1 MLAGCAGDG
10 ARPSA
15 RTARPMPR
23 APGRRSPKGVVGEM
37 SELNEAEAAL
47 VERLLDIIAREGLVD
62 RAKLDMSAD
71 VEEVGLSQ
79 DDLTLVGN
87 AIEREFDRDMLHDE
101 ALHACKSVREL
112 VFLIAARVAQSGGEP
127 SEPPQS

>member
-1 MLAGCAGDG
+1 
-10 ARPSA
+10 
-15 RTARPMPR
+15 
-23 APGRRSPKGVVGEM
+23 M

-71 VEEVGLSQ
+71 VEEIGLSQ

-87 AIEREFDRDMLHDE
+87 AIEREFDRDMLHDD

-127 SEPPQS
+127 SEQPQS

>member
-1 MLAGCAGDG
+1 
-10 ARPSA
+10 
-15 RTARPMPR
+15 
-23 APGRRSPKGVVGEM
+23 M

-62 RAKLDMSAD
+62 RAKLEMSAD
-71 VEEVGLSQ
+71 VTEIGLSQ

-87 AIEREFDRDMLHDE
+87 AIEREFDRDMLHDD

-112 VFLIAARVAQSGGEP
+112 IVLISGRVTETDTPLPENPEA
-127 SEPPQS
+127 